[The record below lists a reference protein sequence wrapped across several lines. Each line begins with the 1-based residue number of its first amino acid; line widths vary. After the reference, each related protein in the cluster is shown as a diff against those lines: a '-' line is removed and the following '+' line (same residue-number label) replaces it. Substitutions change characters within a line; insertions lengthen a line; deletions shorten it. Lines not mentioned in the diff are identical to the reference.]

1 MPYNFY
7 VSSCLQVQ
15 KLVGGLEP
23 WNFMT
28 FHSLGNVMI
37 PTDDSSIIFQ
47 RGRLNHQL
55 VRSSYKF
62 QTWPG
67 RSTGHPFL
75 FFWRHGRHRFLLY
88 SHKMPPKTMSL
99 SNAIELSISP
109 YINLSIHFSVDIS
122 IYIYNLYTYNYS
134 ILGSLLFLFFICP
147 ITNRCPSRKPTYL
160 SFGGLFLPLFSEFL
174 YL

>member
-1 MPYNFY
+1 MPHDLPIVLLCFRHGMG
-7 VSSCLQVQ
+7 SSTTSPGLFSGLENDTERLQVESCPTISMFHHVY
-15 KLVGGLEP
+15 KFKNWLGVLEP

-75 FFWRHGRHRFLLY
+75 FFFGDTAGIV
-88 SHKMPPKTMSL
+88 SCCTPT
-99 SNAIELSISP
+99 
-109 YINLSIHFSVDIS
+109 
-122 IYIYNLYTYNYS
+122 
-134 ILGSLLFLFFICP
+134 
-147 ITNRCPSRKPTYL
+147 RCPQKP
-160 SFGGLFLPLFSEFL
+160 
-174 YL
+174 

>member
-15 KLVGGLEP
+15 KLVGVLEP
-23 WNFMT
+23 WNFKT

-75 FFWRHGRHRFLLY
+75 FFLATRQASFLLLY

-122 IYIYNLYTYNYS
+122 IYIYS
-134 ILGSLLFLFFICP
+134 IYIYICIH
-147 ITNRCPSRKPTYL
+147 ITTEY
-160 SFGGLFLPLFSEFL
+160 
-174 YL
+174 